1 MDSGW
6 IVLAELVLVFGLIIG
21 FGIWQIVS
29 LRRDRRASGKRAT
42 ADAATPDADRGSAD
56 GRSP

>member
-21 FGIWQIVS
+21 FGVWQIVS
-29 LRRDRRASGKRAT
+29 LRRDRRASTKRT
-42 ADAATPDADRGSAD
+42 ADADRGPAD